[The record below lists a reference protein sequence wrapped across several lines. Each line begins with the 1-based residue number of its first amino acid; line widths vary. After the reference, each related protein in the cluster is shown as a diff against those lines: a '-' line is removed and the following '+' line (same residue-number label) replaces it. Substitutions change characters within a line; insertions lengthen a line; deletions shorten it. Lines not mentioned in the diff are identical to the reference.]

1 MVEFGER
8 VVDFDARPVTAPVF
22 APATHEGEVMQEAMG
37 QFAVKEPVVRCR
49 DCRHYDHGDAGCMLW
64 VLAENGLLH
73 INDPDGYCKWG
84 ERKQAEQCEEGI

>member
-37 QFAVKEPVVRCR
+37 QFVVKEPVVRCR
-49 DCRHYDHGDAGCMLW
+49 DCVFFCDGNLCSYFGLAVWNGDEW
-64 VLAENGLLH
+64 VDTSTVVG
-73 INDPDGYCKWG
+73 PDGYCKWG
-84 ERKQAEQCEEGI
+84 ERR